1 MADQQTE
8 QMGADFRTGEEEN
21 VDQLVLYEKIDKHIA
36 LITLNRPER
45 LTAMLAPYSFQEL
58 GRKMAMAQ
66 DDDEIKVII
75 LTGAGRAFS
84 AGVDLRRTPIEAA
97 GLRPGQRLPQSL
109 RMHRPGGGGERAN
122 ILNSDKTTIAAVNG
136 DAVAA
141 GFHVVMQ
148 CDLVVAS
155 ETARMG
161 EPEARIGFA
170 GFTPDM
176 VMMLLKMGINRGRE
190 AILTGRMM
198 PAKEL
203 HEWGIVNSV
212 VPQDQSWTRRCAT
225 RRWWL
230 ALHGQPD
237 ARTALHAPLLGPHG
251 RPCVQH
257 LVQHRPPAVHQRRLA
272 RRRVQLPARAQQV
285 RAARRLRRDETP
297 VDGHGL
303 PRLSGPPHG
312 NPL

>member
-45 LTAMLAPYSFQEL
+45 LNAMLAPYSFQEL

-212 VPQDQSWTRRCAT
+212 VPQDQVMDEALRYAKMVAWHSTDNLMLGRRSMRLFWDLMGVPAYNTWSSIAHPLFTNVVWRDDEFNFLRERNKSGLRGAFDEMRRQWTDM
-225 RRWWL
+225 
-230 ALHGQPD
+230 GFPD
-237 ARTALHAPLLGPHG
+237 
-251 RPCVQH
+251 
-257 LVQHRPPAVHQRRLA
+257 
-272 RRRVQLPARAQQV
+272 
-285 RAARRLRRDETP
+285 
-297 VDGHGL
+297 
-303 PRLSGPPHG
+303 
-312 NPL
+312 

>member
-45 LTAMLAPYSFQEL
+45 LNAMLAPYSFQEL

-212 VPQDQSWTRRCAT
+212 VPQDQVMDEALRYAKMVAWHSTDNLMLGRRSMRLFWDLMGVPAYNTWSSIAHPLFTNVVWRDDEFNFLRERNKSGLRGAFDEMRNQWTDM
-225 RRWWL
+225 
-230 ALHGQPD
+230 GFPD
-237 ARTALHAPLLGPHG
+237 
-251 RPCVQH
+251 
-257 LVQHRPPAVHQRRLA
+257 
-272 RRRVQLPARAQQV
+272 
-285 RAARRLRRDETP
+285 
-297 VDGHGL
+297 
-303 PRLSGPPHG
+303 
-312 NPL
+312 

>member
-45 LTAMLAPYSFQEL
+45 LNAMLAPYSFQEL
-58 GRKMAMAQ
+58 GRKMAMGQ

-212 VPQDQSWTRRCAT
+212 VPQDQVMDEALRYAKMVAWHSTDNLMLGRRSMRLFWDLMGVPAYNTWSSIAHPLFTNVVWRDDEFNFLRERNKSGLRGAFDEMRRQWTDM
-225 RRWWL
+225 
-230 ALHGQPD
+230 GFPD
-237 ARTALHAPLLGPHG
+237 
-251 RPCVQH
+251 
-257 LVQHRPPAVHQRRLA
+257 
-272 RRRVQLPARAQQV
+272 
-285 RAARRLRRDETP
+285 
-297 VDGHGL
+297 
-303 PRLSGPPHG
+303 
-312 NPL
+312 

>member
-21 VDQLVLYEKIDKHIA
+21 VDQLVLYEKIDNHIA

-45 LTAMLAPYSFQEL
+45 LNSMLAPYSFQEL
-58 GRKMAMAQ
+58 GRKMGMAE
-66 DDDEIKVII
+66 DDDEVKVII

-109 RMHRPGGGGERAN
+109 RMHRPGAGSDRAS
-122 ILNSDKTTIAAVNG
+122 ILTSDKTVIAAVNG

-141 GFHVVMQ
+141 GFHYVMQ

-212 VPQDQSWTRRCAT
+212 VPQDQVMDEAMRYAKMVAWHSTDNLMLGRRSMRLFWDLMGVPAYNTWTSIAHPLFTNVVWRDDEFNFLRERNKSGLRGAFDEMRNQWT
-225 RRWWL
+225 DM
-230 ALHGQPD
+230 GFPD
-237 ARTALHAPLLGPHG
+237 
-251 RPCVQH
+251 
-257 LVQHRPPAVHQRRLA
+257 
-272 RRRVQLPARAQQV
+272 
-285 RAARRLRRDETP
+285 
-297 VDGHGL
+297 
-303 PRLSGPPHG
+303 
-312 NPL
+312 

>member
-45 LTAMLAPYSFQEL
+45 LNAMLAPYSFEEL

-212 VPQDQSWTRRCAT
+212 VPQDQVMDEALRYAKMVAWHSTDNLMLGRRSMRLFWDLMGVPAYNTWSSIAHPLFTNVVWRDDEFNFLRERNKSGLRGAFDEMRRQWTDM
-225 RRWWL
+225 
-230 ALHGQPD
+230 GFPD
-237 ARTALHAPLLGPHG
+237 
-251 RPCVQH
+251 
-257 LVQHRPPAVHQRRLA
+257 
-272 RRRVQLPARAQQV
+272 
-285 RAARRLRRDETP
+285 
-297 VDGHGL
+297 
-303 PRLSGPPHG
+303 
-312 NPL
+312 

>member
-45 LTAMLAPYSFQEL
+45 LNAMLAPYSFQEL
-58 GRKMAMAQ
+58 GRKMAMGQ

-212 VPQDQSWTRRCAT
+212 VPQDQVMDEALRYAKMVAWHSTDNLMLGRRSMRLFWDLMGVPAYNTWSSIAHPLFTNVVWRDDEFNFLRERNKSGLRGAFDEMRNQWTDM
-225 RRWWL
+225 
-230 ALHGQPD
+230 GFPD
-237 ARTALHAPLLGPHG
+237 
-251 RPCVQH
+251 
-257 LVQHRPPAVHQRRLA
+257 
-272 RRRVQLPARAQQV
+272 
-285 RAARRLRRDETP
+285 
-297 VDGHGL
+297 
-303 PRLSGPPHG
+303 
-312 NPL
+312 

>member
-45 LTAMLAPYSFQEL
+45 LNAMLAPYSFQEL

-109 RMHRPGGGGERAN
+109 RMHRPGGGGDRAD
-122 ILNSDKTTIAAVNG
+122 ILNSDKTVIAAVNG

-141 GFHVVMQ
+141 GFHFVMQ

-212 VPQDQSWTRRCAT
+212 VPQDQVMDEALRYAKMVAWHSTDNLMLGRRSMRLFWDLMGVPAYNTWSSIAHPLFTNVVWRDDEFNFLRERNKSGLRGAFDEMRNQWTDM
-225 RRWWL
+225 
-230 ALHGQPD
+230 GFPD
-237 ARTALHAPLLGPHG
+237 
-251 RPCVQH
+251 
-257 LVQHRPPAVHQRRLA
+257 
-272 RRRVQLPARAQQV
+272 
-285 RAARRLRRDETP
+285 
-297 VDGHGL
+297 
-303 PRLSGPPHG
+303 
-312 NPL
+312 